1 MFLCVTVFLEIGT
14 ADTLLSACS
23 LYVFSSRQVIPGK
36 TSAQTI
42 VTLALPPHPL
52 NLHHHPAP
60 TPLHPPPAATPL
72 QHTGLS
78 APAPVP
84 YSRPVAAVSPNPP
97 APVAAAQQPT
107 TLSTEAI
114 EKFRRECIEV
124 LSALPDKGVG
134 VTYYPSAFSKHFGRP
149 MLLADY
155 GAKKLVQ
162 LLQAIPDTVKVR
174 YRRFFTRGALVV

>member
-1 MFLCVTVFLEIGT
+1 MVFLYV
-14 ADTLLSACS
+14 ASLLQ
-23 LYVFSSRQVIPGK
+23 LIPGK
-36 TSAQTI
+36 TSAQTF

-60 TPLHPPPAATPL
+60 VPLHSAPQQPL
-72 QHTGLS
+72 QHTALS
-78 APAPVP
+78 TPTPQF

-97 APVAAAQQPT
+97 AAI
-107 TLSTEAI
+107 STKAI
-114 EKFRRECIEV
+114 EKFREECIQV
-124 LSALPDKGVG
+124 LSTIPDRKVA

-174 YRRFFTRGALVV
+174 YKRSLEREALVV